1 MKTRSALIQGIC
13 LLVAMANQSPLQ
25 AEVNC
30 PPVFGPHMVLQ
41 RDKPIPVWG
50 TAAAGEGVHVDFA
63 GKSVE
68 TTADRDGRWQVKLPS
83 SPANA
88 QPATLVVRGTNE
100 LRFEDVLVGEVWLC
114 SGQSNM
120 EKPIGKQHGQQP
132 TDHAEEDIRN
142 ANHPL
147 LRLYQ
152 MPRGGKPRPD
162 DLTLQWHP
170 CTPETID
177 RLSFSAAGYF
187 FGCELLEKLDVPV
200 GLIHTSFGGT
210 RIEPWT
216 VPTAYEGIPAL
227 KDFAKAASGDRK
239 IDGTRIGDLYDSM
252 VKPLVPFSLRGFIWY
267 QGESNLVAGDV
278 DNYPLKMRALIQGW
292 RNAWTDP
299 GAPFYF
305 VQLAPYLYTARK
317 QPRPLSP
324 DALPLFW
331 EAQTKAL
338 AIPNTGMAV
347 INDTVV
353 KPADIHPTNKRDV
366 GQRLARLALARTYQ
380 KPVADSGPVLKE
392 FKIRGANVGLV
403 FDHAEG
409 LRSKDGQPLGGFEIA
424 GANRVF
430 EPAAAE
436 INDGKIVV
444 TSPKVAK
451 PEAVRFAWSERA
463 DPNLVNSEGLP
474 ASAFRTDKWPRQA
487 VLPANAEEAVP
498 ATPGKAR

>member
-1 MKTRSALIQGIC
+1 MKARSTLVQGIC
-13 LLVAMANQSPLQ
+13 LLVAMASQSPVH
-25 AEVNC
+25 ADVRC

-41 RDKPIPVWG
+41 RDKPVPVWG
-50 TAAAGEGVHVDFA
+50 TSAPGENIHVEFA
-63 GKSVE
+63 GKSVG
-68 TTADRDGRWQVKLPS
+68 TTAGRDGLWQVRLPS
-83 SPANA
+83 LPANA

-120 EKPIGKQHGQQP
+120 EKPIGQQNGQQP
-132 TDHAEEDIRN
+132 TDHAMEDIRN
-142 ANHPL
+142 ADHPR

-152 MPRGGKPRPD
+152 TPRGGKPRPD

-170 CTPETID
+170 CTPETIEKL
-177 RLSFSAAGYF
+177 RFSAAGYF
-187 FGCELLEKLDVPV
+187 FGCEILEKLDVPV

-216 VPTAYEGIPAL
+216 VPTAYQGIPAL
-227 KDFAKAASGDRK
+227 KDFAKAAAGDRK
-239 IDGTRIGDLYDSM
+239 IDGIRIGDLYDSM

-278 DNYPLKMRALIQGW
+278 DDYPLKMRALVEGW
-292 RNAWTDP
+292 RTAWGEP
-299 GAPFYF
+299 AAPFYF
-305 VQLAPYLYTARK
+305 VQLAPHLYTNRK
-317 QPRPLSP
+317 QPKPLSP

-331 EAQTKAL
+331 EAQARAL

-353 KPADIHPTNKRDV
+353 NPADIHPTNKRDV

-380 KPVADSGPVLKE
+380 KPVGDSGPVFKE
-392 FKIRGANVGLV
+392 LKIRGASAGLV
-403 FDHAEG
+403 FEHADG
-409 LRSKDGQPLGGFEIA
+409 LRSKDGQPLRGFEIA

-430 EPAAAE
+430 EPAAAA

-444 TSPKVAK
+444 SSPGVAK
-451 PEAVRFAWSERA
+451 PVAVRFAWSERA
-463 DPNLVNSEGLP
+463 GPNLVNSDGLP
-474 ASAFRTDKWPRQA
+474 ASAFRTDNWPLQA
-487 VLPANAEEAVP
+487 VLPAIPEKAP
-498 ATPGKAR
+498 AKSSGPR